1 MCVMK
6 KKEEKKKRGQK
17 EPMWKKAGFKSQR
30 DYDEW
35 YNEALDDIRHGYM

>member
-1 MCVMK
+1 MK
-6 KKEEKKKRGQK
+6 KKEEKKKQETQK
-17 EPMWKKAGFKSQR
+17 EEPQWKKAGFKSQR

>member
-1 MCVMK
+1 MEK
-6 KKEEKKKRGQK
+6 KEKKKK
-17 EPMWKKAGFKSQR
+17 PEPEEPMWKKAGFKFQR